1 MSSDL
6 FDVSDTSQ
14 EQLDDLIE
22 TLPLDSLKELRQELA
37 DFDGPEITESELTK
51 LVRKDLEESPLAPID
66 MEDDTGGEWDDEPN
80 PKVLKRVLK
89 KR

>member
-6 FDVSDTSQ
+6 FDMSDTSP
-14 EQLDDLIE
+14 EQLDDLID
-22 TLPLDSLKELRQELA
+22 TLPLDSLKELRQELT

-51 LVRKDLEESPLAPID
+51 LVRKDLEESPLVPID